1 MIDKQI
7 LDEVLPLP
15 DLEELAAEKIQELKD
30 EGFVI
35 SNFNSGGVF
44 YTILMIVLRLK
55 IEMVELLR
63 TVLNGMF
70 LSHATGPWLDI
81 KLADYGK
88 KRKKPQKTQGLVTLS
103 RSAPAGAI
111 TIAKGQVFKT
121 EKDINGEEL
130 RFFAL
135 AGAVLQGGAL
145 SVDVLVEAE
154 KEGSRYNVPAG
165 QITKSLT
172 YISGVD
178 TISNAE
184 GWIAQEGSDVEVDE
198 AARARGLRSWSEL
211 SRIAVKDAYIN
222 ACEDITGVLYVT
234 VNDLHPRGQGT
245 VDVIITST
253 AGAASEPLLDQ
264 CRAACNEIKAP
275 DDNILVMSSEIV
287 TQDITVTVT
296 VPQSNDNSD
305 IEERVTQAIGDLLKL
320 SKSRVLYEL
329 TRADLIHQIKSDVP
343 AVRNVIIT
351 TPPADV
357 ALSNDKVIM
366 PGEITVTVQ
375 GVAI

>member
-15 DLEELAAEKIQELKD
+15 DLDELATEKIQELKD

-70 LSHATGPWLDI
+70 LSHATGSWLDI

-88 KRKKPQKTQGLVTLS
+88 KRKKPRKAQGHVTLS

-111 TIAKGQVFKT
+111 TIAKGHVFKT

-135 AGAVLQGGAL
+135 TGAVLQGGSL
-145 SVDVLVEAE
+145 SVDILVEAE

-165 QITKSLT
+165 QISKSLT

-178 TISNAE
+178 TITNAE
-184 GWIAQEGSDVEVDE
+184 DWITQEGSDVEVDE
-198 AARARGLRSWSEL
+198 AARARGLRAWSEL
-211 SRIAVKDAYIN
+211 THVAVKDAYLN
-222 ACEDITGVLYVT
+222 VCEAITGVLYVT
-234 VNDLHPRGQGT
+234 VNDQHPRGQGT

-253 AGAASEPLLDQ
+253 AGVASETLLGQ
-264 CRAACNEIKAP
+264 VQAACEEIKAP

-296 VPQSNDNSD
+296 VPQSNDSTD
-305 IEERVTQAIGDLLKL
+305 IEDRVTQAISDLLKL
-320 SKSRVLYEL
+320 TKSRVLYEL
-329 TRADLIHQIKSDVP
+329 THADLIHQIKSDVST
-343 AVRNVIIT
+343 VRNVIVTI
-351 TPPADV
+351 PPEDV
-357 ALSNDKVIM
+357 ALTNDKVIM

-375 GVAI
+375 GVTL

>member
-15 DLEELAAEKIQELKD
+15 ELEELAAEKIQELKD

-70 LSHATGPWLDI
+70 LSHATEAWLDL

-88 KRKKPQKTQGLVTLS
+88 KRKKARKTQGHVTLS

-135 AGAVLQGGAL
+135 ASTVLQGGAL
-145 SVDVLVEAE
+145 SVDVLIEAE
-154 KEGSRYNVPAG
+154 KEGSRYNVPAD

-172 YISGVD
+172 YISGID
-178 TISNAE
+178 TITNAE
-184 GWIAQEGSDVEVDE
+184 EWITQEGSDIEADE

-211 SRIAVKDAYIN
+211 SRVAVKDAYIN

-234 VNDLHPRGQGT
+234 VNDQHPRGQGT

-253 AGAASEPLLDQ
+253 AGVASEALLEQ
-264 CRAACNEIKAP
+264 AQAACEEIKAP

-287 TQDITVTVT
+287 TQDIAVTVT

-305 IEERVTQAIGDLLKL
+305 IETRVSQAISDLLKL
-320 SKSRVLYEL
+320 TKTRTLYEL
-329 TRADLIHQIKSDVP
+329 THADLIFKIKSDVTT
-343 AVRNVIIT
+343 VRNVIVT
-351 TPPADV
+351 TPPEDV
-357 ALSNDKVIM
+357 ALTNDKVIM
-366 PGEITVTVQ
+366 PGTITVTVQ
-375 GVAI
+375 GVAL